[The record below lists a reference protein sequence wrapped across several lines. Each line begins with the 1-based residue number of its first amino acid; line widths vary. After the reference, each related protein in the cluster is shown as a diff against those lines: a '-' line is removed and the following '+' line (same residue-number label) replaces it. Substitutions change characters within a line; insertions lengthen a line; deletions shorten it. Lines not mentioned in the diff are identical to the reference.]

1 MKIILI
7 TAISILFFFGCTQT
21 EKQKKSIE
29 NKQDTLVQ
37 LKKEILEKDN
47 SKQIKMYSE
56 IEFANDSLIELVRLD
71 SSFRVDI
78 PYATDSNFTKT
89 TLYPC
94 NKCLI
99 RYKVALALI
108 KANDILKEK
117 GLRLKMLDCYR
128 PLSVQRK
135 MWEVLPN
142 PVYVAD
148 PNSKNAS
155 MHNRGIAVDVT
166 IIDNSENELDMGTG
180 FDFFGVEA
188 HPTYR
193 NFSDTILANRD
204 LIRKTML
211 DVGFRNSRSE
221 WWHFSLKGVFYKVED
236 LPLPCD

>member
-1 MKIILI
+1 MKTIII
-7 TAISILFFFGCTQT
+7 TVISILFFTSCLQEVKKIEET
-21 EKQKKSIE
+21 ELDTFPQVTEEPIE
-29 NKQDTLVQ
+29 EEIIEQINMY
-37 LKKEILEKDN
+37 KE
-47 SKQIKMYSE
+47 M
-56 IEFANDSLIELVRLD
+56 EFANDSLIELVRLD

-94 NKCLI
+94 NKCVI

-117 GLRLKMLDCYR
+117 GFRLKMLDCYR

-155 MHNRGIAVDVT
+155 MHNRGVAVDVT
-166 IIDNSENELDMGTG
+166 IIDNSEKELDMGTS
-180 FDFFGVEA
+180 FDFFGQKA
-188 HPTYR
+188 WPSYR
-193 NFSDTILANRD
+193 NLSDTILANRD
-204 LIRKTML
+204 LLISTMNN
-211 DVGFRNSRSE
+211 VGFRNSRSE
-221 WWHFSLKGVFYKVED
+221 WWHFSLRGVSYKIED
-236 LPLPCD
+236 LPLPCE